1 MDKLKRLIF
10 KGECKLKREV
20 FIEKMLEKSKEL
32 KIDFS
37 VKQKEQFFEY
47 MNLLIEW
54 NEKMNLTAITDPEEI
69 ILKHFIDSITILKEI
84 KDGSNVVDVGTGAG
98 FPGIP
103 LSIMNPTLRI
113 TLVDSLNKRLIFL
126 QEVVNKLELKNI
138 TIIHARAE
146 EFGQNK
152 KYRES
157 FDISTSRA
165 VAKLSTL
172 SEYLIPLVKVGG
184 KVISMKAGGAQEEI
198 NSAKNAIHIL
208 GGKIERIDTFNLPQ
222 SDIGRTVIII
232 NKENTTP
239 CRYPRKPGMP
249 SKEPIK

>member
-1 MDKLKRLIF
+1 MGKERKNKMQKEIF
-10 KGECKLKREV
+10 
-20 FIEKMLEKSKEL
+20 FEKMQEKSKDL
-32 KIDFS
+32 GVRFS
-37 VKQKEQFFEY
+37 VKQTEQFFEY

-54 NEKMNLTAITDPEEI
+54 NEKMNLTAITEPDEI
-69 ILKHFIDSITILKEI
+69 ILKHFIDSITILKELE
-84 KDGSNVVDVGTGAG
+84 DGSKLVDVGTGAG

-103 LSIMNPTLRI
+103 LSIMNPTLKI

-126 QEVVNKLELKNI
+126 QEVVNKLKLENI
-138 TIIHARAE
+138 EIVHARAE

-152 KYRES
+152 KYREQ

-165 VAKLSTL
+165 VANLATL

-184 KVISMKAGGAQEEI
+184 KVISMKAAEAKQELNE
-198 NSAKNAIHIL
+198 AKKAIEVL
-208 GGKIERIDTFNLPQ
+208 GGTVEKVDEFNLPQ

-232 NKENTTP
+232 RKNKITP
-239 CRYPRKPGMP
+239 NKYPRKPGTP

>member
-1 MDKLKRLIF
+1 M
-10 KGECKLKREV
+10 
-20 FIEKMLEKSKEL
+20 EKEMFFEKIQEKSKDL
-32 KIDFS
+32 GVSFS
-37 VKQKEQFFEY
+37 VKQTEQFFEY

-54 NEKMNLTAITDPEEI
+54 NEKMNLTAITEPDEI
-69 ILKHFIDSITILKEI
+69 ILKHFIDSITILKELE
-84 KDGSNVVDVGTGAG
+84 DGSKLVDVGTGAG

-103 LSIMNPTLRI
+103 LSIMNPSLKI

-126 QEVVNKLELKNI
+126 QEVVNKLKLENI
-138 TIIHARAE
+138 EIVHARAE

-152 KYRES
+152 KYREQ

-165 VAKLSTL
+165 VANLSTL

-184 KVISMKAGGAQEEI
+184 KIISMKA
-198 NSAKNAIHIL
+198 SDAKKELNEAKKAIEVL
-208 GGKIERIDTFNLPQ
+208 GGTVEKVDEFNLPE

-232 NKENTTP
+232 RKNKITP
-239 CRYPRKPGMP
+239 NKYPRKPGTP